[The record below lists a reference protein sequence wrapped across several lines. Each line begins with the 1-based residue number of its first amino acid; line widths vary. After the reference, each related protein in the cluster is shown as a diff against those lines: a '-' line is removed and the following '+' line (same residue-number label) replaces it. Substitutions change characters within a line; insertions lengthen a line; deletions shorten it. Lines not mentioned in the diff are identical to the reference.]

1 MSMFDDFSDECSQ
14 QDRKV
19 LPAMPTTPLE
29 IKLMA
34 SLREAR
40 RLNNLGV
47 VDVRESSAWHYGA
60 DDLLR
65 LDPDNDDPEQRY
77 DAPHRVKHRK
87 FVNSLFR

>member
-1 MSMFDDFSDECSQ
+1 MSMFDECSQ
-14 QDRKV
+14 KDHRIP
-19 LPAMPTTPLE
+19 PAMPTTPLE

-47 VDVRESSAWHYGA
+47 VDVREIRTWHYGA

-87 FVNSLFR
+87 FVAGLSR

>member
-1 MSMFDDFSDECSQ
+1 MVTFDEIAHECSQ
-14 QDRKV
+14 QDRNV
-19 LPAMPTTPLE
+19 LSAMPTTPLE

-47 VDVRESSAWHYGA
+47 VDVREIRTWHYGA

-87 FVNSLFR
+87 FVAGLSR